1 MPKSIEAKTYVIKGV
16 SYPEPEAI
24 DLGLPSGNK
33 WANMNIG
40 ASSVNE
46 IGGYYGW
53 ADPTGE
59 LTYES
64 YNWRNVD
71 LDGAWNSPLFGGTNP
86 PRDIS
91 GTELDIATNKLGSD
105 WCMPSS
111 DDFKELT
118 DNCTFAV
125 ESEYVK
131 VTGPNGNSI
140 FLPISGMYIWSGRI
154 NNPVYGHSMTKYP
167 CFWVSTRS
175 FYNHNDSEY
184 WTQYNQPAA
193 DYAHADADGFW
204 GADGTCDSW
213 YRNGMIPIR
222 AIKRGKNDAG
232 YVEVCGIKWAKG
244 NLLYDAVNGGDQ
256 TFETNW
262 KLAPEQWYYFNY
274 ADGFGQQTYDQ
285 WENQIDHF
293 NFGVCGSNALSNSS
307 NPTFNRL
314 YDVAGKM
321 YTDANCTQECSDF
334 SKAQYGDI
342 AFWASRGKYR
352 MPTMAEFHKIGD
364 EASISFGYCLSQD
377 NKKVYGCLFTNPVGE
392 RIIDS
397 NDKQFTKGDLDKGLF
412 LPFNS
417 TRLNPEATAGHNGKL
432 IYYGNDGS
440 YWSSEVVFDAMVAG
454 TNERVNMPCG
464 FIVQNFAGTD
474 MDDGVHTLMTYFIG
488 GRHQGQPIRPV
499 LVNQNGEIVSNNNT
513 LSCLD
518 VQCLVGTTP
527 TLNVVL
533 QNDDEVK
540 LCQFDLQLPTGVT
553 VATKSNG
560 KLNATLTTRAENH
573 SISSQ
578 QLSNGN
584 YRFIVSSMDNDSF
597 TGNNGTLMEI
607 TLNVPT
613 TMKAGEYTLK
623 VLNAELSVPDGN
635 DLKAIKLEDTESKLI
650 VKDFTPGDVNNDGSV
665 SVTDVGCAINY
676 ILEQVP
682 SVFNFDA
689 ADMNGDKSVSVTD
702 VGMIINLILNEGAG
716 GSTEPESN
724 DKTPEGVVAVDLGL
738 PSGTLWANMNVGAK
752 SMEDFGNYFAFGST
766 NPNVWGPSNYDYDDT
781 TPFYVT
787 STYDE
792 EMNEWFETY
801 TVKPEYDAATVYWGS
816 NWRIPS
822 YEQLKELE
830 DNCTVSFTT
839 VNSVKGC
846 KFTSKSNGKSIFLP
860 AAGNIYYDDGIVLNE
875 GWGCY
880 SSDTWHSMTFV
891 YNSKHFQDS
900 YWNRAF
906 GLSIRP
912 ICVNS
917 STSGFSRMR
926 TEAKSTSDN
935 IAFPPS
941 IFLQPI
947 AEGYELQLEDKDSFV
962 GFQFDVELSDGIAI
976 DGVQLHGASENDHL
990 LTYRQLENGK
1000 WRVVCYSP
1008 TNSTFADDNTA
1019 LLTIAT
1025 AGDIIVSNI
1034 RLTTTGLEEFCSDD
1048 IVGTPTGIASMKQ
1061 EMQISVQGGILRI
1074 TSDRDTTLRLY
1085 TIDGSICRTLHVHR
1099 GVNSFDGLRAG
1110 IYMIDNKKVIVR

>member
-1 MPKSIEAKTYVIKGV
+1 MPNSIEAKNYVIKGV

-59 LTYES
+59 LTVDS
-64 YNWRNVD
+64 YYWRNTD
-71 LDGAWNSPLFGGTNP
+71 KDGAWLSPLFGGTNP

-91 GTELDIATNKLGSD
+91 GTDLDIATNKLGAD

-118 DNCTFAV
+118 DNCSFMV
-125 ESEYVK
+125 EGEFVR
-131 VTGPNGNSI
+131 VTGPNGNLI
-140 FLPISGMYIWSGRI
+140 VLPLSGMWNWGGYI
-154 NNPVYGHSMTKYP
+154 NNPQYEHSMEWAS
-167 CFWVSTRS
+167 CFWASTRS
-175 FYNHNDSEY
+175 FYNHGDSDY
-184 WTQYNQPAA
+184 WAQYNQPAA

-244 NLLYDAVNGGDQ
+244 NLLYDAVDGGDQ

-613 TMKAGEYTLK
+613 TMEAGEYTVK
-623 VLNAELSVPDGN
+623 VLNAELSVPNGN
-635 DLKAIKLEDTESKLI
+635 DLNAIKLEETESKLI

-682 SVFNFDA
+682 SVFVFEA
-689 ADMNGDKSVSVTD
+689 ADMNGDKTVSVTD
-702 VGMIINLILNEGAG
+702 VGMIINLILNEGAS
-716 GSTEPESN
+716 GSQEI
-724 DKTPEGVVAVDLGL
+724 VDE
-738 PSGTLWANMNVGAK
+738 NV
-752 SMEDFGNYFAFGST
+752 N
-766 NPNVWGPSNYDYDDT
+766 
-781 TPFYVT
+781 
-787 STYDE
+787 
-792 EMNEWFETY
+792 
-801 TVKPEYDAATVYWGS
+801 
-816 NWRIPS
+816 
-822 YEQLKELE
+822 
-830 DNCTVSFTT
+830 
-839 VNSVKGC
+839 
-846 KFTSKSNGKSIFLP
+846 NGYQFLP
-860 AAGNIYYDDGIVLNE
+860 N
-875 GWGCY
+875 
-880 SSDTWHSMTFV
+880 
-891 YNSKHFQDS
+891 
-900 YWNRAF
+900 
-906 GLSIRP
+906 LS
-912 ICVNS
+912 
-917 STSGFSRMR
+917 
-926 TEAKSTSDN
+926 
-935 IAFPPS
+935 
-941 IFLQPI
+941 LQLT
-947 AEGYELQLEDKDSFV
+947 AEGYGLHLNDKDTFI
-962 GFQFDVELSDGIAI
+962 GFQFDVELCDGATLN
-976 DGVQLHGASENDHL
+976 GMQLNRAADSDHL
-990 LTYRQLENGK
+990 MTYRRLDNGK

-1008 TNSTFADDNTA
+1008 TNSTFAADDTV
-1019 LLTIAT
+1019 LLTIST
-1025 AGDIIVSNI
+1025 TGNIIVSDI
-1034 RLTTTGLEEFCSDD
+1034 RLTTLGLDELHPAALVSM
-1048 IVGTPTGIASMKQ
+1048 VTGIANLEQGMK
-1061 EMQISVQGGILRI
+1061 MGVQGKTLCI
-1074 TSDRDTTLRLY
+1074 TSDRDTTLRLL
-1085 TIDGSICRTLHVHR
+1085 TIGGSVCRILHIHR
-1099 GVNSFDGLRAG
+1099 GQNNFDGLRAG
-1110 IYMIDNKKVIVR
+1110 IYMINKQKIIIR